1 MKDKPLIL
9 KVMLAMSV
17 GVFALMMYAQSG
29 LKEVPKVNNP
39 WDIAASYVSDI
50 ENRNVILSENEIKER
65 KQLPY
70 LITLE
75 RFKNGND
82 GQVYAQYRLIVDP
95 IKPIPFSHE
104 WLKGGLE
111 WGIVDFSP
119 NEEFGAVRLV
129 AIRNRTIPE

>member
-1 MKDKPLIL
+1 M
-9 KVMLAMSV
+9 A
-17 GVFALMMYAQSG
+17 
-29 LKEVPKVNNP
+29 NP

-70 LITLE
+70 RITLE

-82 GQVYAQYRLIVDP
+82 GQVYAQYRLVVDRSNLSL
-95 IKPIPFSHE
+95 FLMSG
-104 WLKGGLE
+104 LKGGLE
-111 WGIVDFSP
+111 WGIVDFAP
-119 NEEFGAVRLV
+119 NEQFGAVRMV